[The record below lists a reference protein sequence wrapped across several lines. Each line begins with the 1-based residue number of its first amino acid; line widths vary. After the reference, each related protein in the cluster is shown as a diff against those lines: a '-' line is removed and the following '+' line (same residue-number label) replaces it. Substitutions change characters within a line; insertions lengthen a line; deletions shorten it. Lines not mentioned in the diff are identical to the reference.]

1 MNIFQIKTKPHG
13 KERLNDFIQGEFL
26 AIGWPG
32 IGDLNGTSKSEV
44 RKRLEDKYTY
54 ENSRSLGNDLGNV
67 WAFYDTMQDDDI
79 VLFQGHI
86 DDVYIVKVGPYEYV
100 AQYDNDEGMA
110 HQRKFELLRVEKKQS
125 LNLKLQELLRNRSA
139 ITKFKYPLEEAGLE
153 FLNIDLPSK
162 QDSKINVSNNAL
174 EEALEIIYTELKSEN
189 EDRRFQAAIELL
201 RFVK

>member
-32 IGDLNGTSKSEV
+32 IGNLNGTSKIDV

-67 WAFYDTMQDDDI
+67 WAFFDTMQDDDI

-86 DDVYIVKVGPYEYV
+86 DDVYIVKVGTYEYV

-110 HQRKFELLRVEKKQS
+110 HQRKFELLKIEKKQS

-139 ITKFKYPLEEAGLE
+139 ITKFKYSLEEAGLE
-153 FLNIDLPSK
+153 FLNIDLPFKQESK
-162 QDSKINVSNNAL
+162 LNVSNNAL
-174 EEALEIIYTELKSEN
+174 EEALGIIYTELKSEN
-189 EDRRFQAAIELL
+189 ENHRFQAAIELL